1 MGKAKDSTRKFFKQ
15 LLSPVFI
22 TLLIA
27 SLILWYV
34 SKLGYTYTTE
44 MPVTININGQK
55 IKVTC
60 MVEGRGTALW
70 GQRMSLR
77 NKINIKL
84 ADLRTRPSDNPPYI
98 IIDSASLSKVM
109 SLKANSGDFRI
120 ISVTEIPEFNPEA
133 DD

>member
-44 MPVTININGQK
+44 MPVTINIDGQK